1 MLRRRPRLRTGA
13 MFRRSIMTCR
23 RVDKEICGMK
33 IHVERVPGS
42 DVARVVGCQQEGEI
56 NTLKREMGSINK
68 ALFIGNGRP
77 AIVSQVATNSQ
88 AIGALTRLAWVTLTA
103 VVGEA
108 VLLVF
113 RLFMGGASSGVQERA
128 LAELASEVKAL
139 NRAVSVRGAYEKGG
153 QQ

>member
-1 MLRRRPRLRTGA
+1 
-13 MFRRSIMTCR
+13 
-23 RVDKEICGMK
+23 MK
-33 IHVERVPGS
+33 IHVERAPGS
-42 DVARVVGCQQEGEI
+42 DVARVVGCQQEDEI

-77 AIVSQVATNSQ
+77 AMVAQVATNSQ

-113 RLFMGGASSGVQERA
+113 RLFTGSGASGAQDRLLE
-128 LAELASEVKAL
+128 ELVSEVQAL
-139 NRAVSVRGAYEKGG
+139 NRAVAVREMKKGG

>member
-1 MLRRRPRLRTGA
+1 
-13 MFRRSIMTCR
+13 
-23 RVDKEICGMK
+23 VK
-33 IHVERVPGS
+33 IHVGKVSGAGE
-42 DVARVVGCQQEGEI
+42 VVSGCQQTDEI
-56 NTLKREMGSINK
+56 DCLKREMGSVNK
-68 ALFIGNGRP
+68 ALFLGNGQP
-77 AIVSQVATNSQ
+77 PLVTQTATNTQ
-88 AIGALTRLAWVTLTA
+88 AINALTRLAWVTLTA

>member
-1 MLRRRPRLRTGA
+1 
-13 MFRRSIMTCR
+13 
-23 RVDKEICGMK
+23 MK
-33 IHVERVPGS
+33 IHVERAPGS
-42 DVARVVGCQQEGEI
+42 DVARVVGCQQEDEI

-113 RLFMGGASSGVQERA
+113 RLFTGSGASGAQDRLLE
-128 LAELASEVKAL
+128 ELVSEVQAL
-139 NRAVSVRGAYEKGG
+139 NRAVAVREMKKGG

>member
-1 MLRRRPRLRTGA
+1 
-13 MFRRSIMTCR
+13 
-23 RVDKEICGMK
+23 MK
-33 IHVERVPGS
+33 IHVDRVPGS
-42 DVARVVGCQQEGEI
+42 DVARVVGCQQEDEI
-56 NTLKREMGSINK
+56 NSLKREMGSINK
-68 ALFIGNGRP
+68 VLFFGNGRP

-113 RLFMGGASSGVQERA
+113 RLFTGGGSSAAQER
-128 LAELASEVKAL
+128 LLEDLASEIQAL
-139 NRAVSVRGAYEKGG
+139 NRAVAVREFKKGG

>member
-1 MLRRRPRLRTGA
+1 
-13 MFRRSIMTCR
+13 
-23 RVDKEICGMK
+23 MK

-113 RLFMGGASSGVQERA
+113 RLFTGSGASGAQDRLLE
-128 LAELASEVKAL
+128 ELVSEVQAL
-139 NRAVSVRGAYEKGG
+139 NRAVAVREMKKGG